1 MLLCLFSCWGIL
13 LVELKEATNAIH
25 LRFLFLK
32 IMKRNLII
40 ALFFT
45 LAVSAAK
52 AQSDSAL
59 KDVGVAVS
67 PSHINFNLKPG
78 ESKTFE
84 VKVTNETQLK
94 RSFSIVLNDY
104 DVDQAGKTAFAE
116 AGKSKYGISQWLTI
130 APTFFEVAPGG
141 FQKIKVT
148 LSIPDTGFSNRAGWC
163 LMMVEERK
171 KRETID
177 NKGGDKKISLGVI
190 PTFAFG
196 VYIYQNPPTVQNNKV
211 EIKNF
216 VSSLPAN
223 KKTRNIEFALENVGD
238 GIAFCIAYV
247 ELTNLKTGKQQKL
260 MVKRFTILPGNKRNY
275 LFPLPENLEPG
286 KYSAVGVLD
295 FGSNDEV

>member
-1 MLLCLFSCWGIL
+1 
-13 LVELKEATNAIH
+13 V
-25 LRFLFLK
+25 
-32 IMKRNLII
+32 
-40 ALFFT
+40 
-45 LAVSAAK
+45 V
-52 AQSDSAL
+52 
-59 KDVGVAVS
+59 
-67 PSHINFNLKPG
+67 
-78 ESKTFE
+78 
-84 VKVTNETQLK
+84 
-94 RSFSIVLNDY
+94 
-104 DVDQAGKTAFAE
+104 
-116 AGKSKYGISQWLTI
+116 
-130 APTFFEVAPGG
+130 PGG
-141 FQKIKVT
+141 FQKVKVT
-148 LSIPDTGFSNRAGWC
+148 LTVPDTGFSNRAGWC

-196 VYIYQNPPTVQNNKV
+196 VYIYQNPPTVKNNKV

-216 VSSLPAN
+216 VSTLPAN

-260 MVKRFTILPGNKRNY
+260 MVKRFTILPGNRRNY

-295 FGSNDEV
+295 FGSNEEVEAAELNFDIE

>member
-1 MLLCLFSCWGIL
+1 
-13 LVELKEATNAIH
+13 
-25 LRFLFLK
+25 
-32 IMKRNLII
+32 MKKTFTLII
-40 ALFFT
+40 LFAFCALSVF
-45 LAVSAAK
+45 
-52 AQSDSAL
+52 AQTDSLL

-94 RSFSIVLNDY
+94 RSFGIVLNDY
-104 DVDQAGKTAFAE
+104 DVDQAGKTAFME
-116 AGKSKYGISQWLTI
+116 TGKSKYGISQWLTI
-130 APTFFEVAPGG
+130 APTFFEVQPGG
-141 FQKIKVT
+141 FQKVKVT
-148 LSIPDTGFSNRAGWC
+148 LTIPDTGFSNRAGWC

-171 KRETID
+171 KRESID
-177 NKGGDKKISLGVI
+177 NKGGDRKISLGVI

-196 VYIYQNPPTVQNNKV
+196 VYIYQNPPTVKNNKV

-295 FGSNDEV
+295 FGSNDEVEAAELNFDIE